1 MTARDPH
8 RFATELDDETIGR
21 IVNRLESRGKD
32 AVFTRLFDAY
42 FARMQLP
49 PSPQIL
55 EIGCG
60 TGVVVR
66 TVARQEGFS
75 GHITGIDQ
83 SPAFIETAKRLA
95 AEEGLERNVT
105 FRVGDAHALEVG
117 DGLFDAVI
125 AHTLISHV
133 TDPASVLKVAAGLV
147 RTGGVVAVFDGD
159 YSSLTY
165 AYPDH
170 EVGQAMAR
178 ALVESAF
185 NNPLVMH
192 GMPRLL
198 SDAGLHLQETLADV
212 VAEIGTGSYFVSMAE
227 TYAPMVKS
235 ADLMPAETV
244 DAWLAHQLRA
254 VDQGLFFASCNYY
267 AYLARRPVS
276 AG

>member
-1 MTARDPH
+1 MSETVRRFEDLEVWQIAR
-8 RFATELDDETIGR
+8 ELANMIYS
-21 IVNRLESRGKD
+21 L
-32 AVFTRLFDAY
+32 
-42 FARMQLP
+42 ARAKPMA
-49 PSPQIL
+49 SDF
-55 EIGCG
+55 
-60 TGVVVR
+60 
-66 TVARQEGFS
+66 GF
-75 GHITGIDQ
+75 IDQ
-83 SPAFIETAKRLA
+83 IRRAAVSIMNNIAEGYERGSNRDFLKFLYIARASAGEVRSMLYVAVDQKYINTEEFKRSKALCVRSSQMCWGLIRHLQAKR
-95 AEEGLERNVT
+95 NW
-105 FRVGDAHALEVG
+105 
-117 DGLFDAVI
+117 
-125 AHTLISHV
+125 
-133 TDPASVLKVAAGLV
+133 

-170 EVGQAMAR
+170 EVGQAMAW

-185 NNPLVMH
+185 NNPIVMH